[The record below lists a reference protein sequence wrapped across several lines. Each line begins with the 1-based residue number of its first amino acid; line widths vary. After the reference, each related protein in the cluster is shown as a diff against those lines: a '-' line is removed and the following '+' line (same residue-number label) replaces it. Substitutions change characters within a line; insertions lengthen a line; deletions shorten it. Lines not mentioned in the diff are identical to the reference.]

1 MLMSKKQ
8 CKATKR
14 DGEACNAAASDTGF
28 CFTHDASRGKQRAVA
43 RRNGGLK
50 RITPHVADAS
60 LVTKETRTIKDVMT
74 ILDYALQESLV
85 LSNSIQRGRLLVSIA
100 HGFIEALK
108 VGELEQRLDAVE
120 HALRLRKAEKQQQE
134 KTHKGRFGR

>member
-8 CKATKR
+8 CQSNKQN
-14 DGEACNAAASDTGF
+14 GEPCNASANESGF
-28 CFTHDASRGKQRAVA
+28 CFTHDVTKGRERAIA

-50 RITPHVADAS
+50 RITPHVADVS
-60 LVTKETRTIKDVMT
+60 IVPRETRTIKDVMT

-108 VGELEQRLDAVE
+108 VGEMEQRLEAIE
-120 HALRLRKAEKQQQE
+120 NAMNLRKQNK
-134 KTHKGRFGR
+134 

>member
-8 CKATKR
+8 CQAAKR
-14 DGEACNAAASDTGF
+14 NGEPCNASANETGF
-28 CFTHDASRGKQRAVA
+28 CFTHDATKGAERAIA
-43 RRNGGLK
+43 RRKGGLQ
-50 RITPHVADAS
+50 RIAPHVADAS
-60 LVTKETRTIKDVMT
+60 IVPKETRTIADVMI

-108 VGELEQRLDAVE
+108 VGELEQRLEAVE
-120 HALRLRKAEKQQQE
+120 NAMNLRKQNK
-134 KTHKGRFGR
+134 

>member
-1 MLMSKKQ
+1 MSKKQ
-8 CKATKR
+8 CQATKLN
-14 DGEACNAAASDTGF
+14 GEPCNAAASGSGF
-28 CFTHDASRGKQRAVA
+28 CFAHDAARGKERAAA
-43 RRNGGLK
+43 RRNGGLR
-50 RITPHVADAS
+50 RITPSVADRA
-60 LVTKETRTIKDVMT
+60 LVPKETRSIEGVMT

-120 HALRLRKAEKQQQE
+120 HALRLRKMEN
-134 KTHKGRFGR
+134 R

>member
-8 CKATKR
+8 CQAAKLN
-14 DGEACNAAASDTGF
+14 GEPCNASANGTGF
-28 CFTHDASRGKQRAVA
+28 CFTHDASKGKERALA

-50 RITPHVADAS
+50 RITPNVADAS
-60 LVTKETRTIKDVMT
+60 LVAKETRTIKDVMT

-100 HGFIEALK
+100 HGYIEALK
-108 VGELEQRLDAVE
+108 IGEIEQRLEAIE
-120 HALRLRKAEKQQQE
+120 MAFKMRKGNSK
-134 KTHKGRFGR
+134 